1 MTVSPPLTVLAIL
14 GLALAGTAWLAPE
27 PSQLRPAVDLSAG
40 AYNEVVNEAR
50 RRSTVEGSQ
59 MTVSGIIEENFS
71 PVRASNEAF
80 GATRFCRPELHQIQR
95 NKRIMKTDMIKSS
108 ALLGVPWHWQSS
120 GLAGAVG

>member
-27 PSQLRPAVDLSAG
+27 PSQLRPVTVNLSAG

-59 MTVSGIIEENFS
+59 MTVSGIIEE
-71 PVRASNEAF
+71 RLLT
-80 GATRFCRPELHQIQR
+80 G
-95 NKRIMKTDMIKSS
+95 KSFK
-108 ALLGVPWHWQSS
+108 
-120 GLAGAVG
+120 

>member
-27 PSQLRPAVDLSAG
+27 PSQLRPVTVNLSAG

-59 MTVSGIIEENFS
+59 MTVSGIIEEMLLT
-71 PVRASNEAF
+71 
-80 GATRFCRPELHQIQR
+80 G
-95 NKRIMKTDMIKSS
+95 KSFK
-108 ALLGVPWHWQSS
+108 
-120 GLAGAVG
+120 